1 MCYAFFI
8 LATFIVQI
16 VMFNML
22 IAIMGDTF
30 DKVTEFRDINATKSK
45 LELMSDLVAIMDA
58 TDKEE
63 NEESFL
69 FIVKPVNEDDDDTVD
84 QWQGSIKTMTH
95 VFERSIKKL
104 FKSVEA
110 SKQDVKTVVMKQAQ
124 ESEAKINTEIGQNKA
139 ATDAKIDE
147 TKAAIDAKIDAVDAK
162 IDAVDAK
169 INETQAANEA
179 NKAEI
184 LAAIAELT
192 TKQVTTGPK
201 VAFVDE
207 ERKD

>member
-1 MCYAFFI
+1 
-8 LATFIVQI
+8 
-16 VMFNML
+16 ML

-30 DKVTEFRDINATKSK
+30 DKITEFRDINATKSK

-69 FIVKPVNEDDDDTVD
+69 YIVKPVKEDDEDID
-84 QWQGSIKTMTH
+84 QWQGSIKAMTH
-95 VFERSIKKL
+95 VFERNIRKL
-104 FKSVEA
+104 LNSVEA
-110 SKQDVKTVVMKQAQ
+110 SKKDVKTIVMKQAQ
-124 ESEAKINTEIGQNKA
+124 ESEVKIN
-139 ATDAKIDE
+139 AKV
-147 TKAAIDAKIDAVDAK
+147 DAKIDAVDAK
-162 IDAVDAK
+162 IDAKMDANKAAIDAKIDAIDAK

-192 TKQVTTGPK
+192 TSK
-201 VAFVDE
+201 
-207 ERKD
+207 